1 MLHLQIAMTQLKLIV
16 TQFGMHVLRV
26 LQALSIMKLV
36 ALKIAMVVL
45 VDHVMVMLFHLHLL
59 NAVGLLRTL

>member
-1 MLHLQIAMTQLKLIV
+1 MIQLIV

-26 LQALSIMKLV
+26 LQVLSIMKLV

-45 VDHVMVMLFHLHLL
+45 VDHVMVMLFHLQVL
-59 NAVGLLRTL
+59 NAVGLLRTF